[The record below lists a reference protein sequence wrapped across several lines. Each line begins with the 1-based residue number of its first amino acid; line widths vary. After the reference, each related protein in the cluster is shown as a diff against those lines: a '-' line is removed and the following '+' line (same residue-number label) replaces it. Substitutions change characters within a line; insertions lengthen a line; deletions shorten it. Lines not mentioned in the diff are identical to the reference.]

1 MLISLQ
7 TSKKGR
13 MAMNIFDNLMYVELS
28 TIHGVNRLTRDDL
41 KDLGDGKV
49 GLWFNRR
56 IKLYDFFAE
65 GIGFDREIAEIS
77 GIVHFDVELQ
87 IEQSLIEEMGAK
99 VEVIKLEP
107 VEALLVAEAD
117 VHLSSRTMTLLG
129 EEIVKEIAAD
139 EIILDD
145 DELKFT
151 AAIDIQAK

>member
-1 MLISLQ
+1 
-7 TSKKGR
+7 
-13 MAMNIFDNLMYVELS
+13 MNVFDSLMYVDIS
-28 TIHGVNRLTRDDL
+28 TVRGTDRLTRDEI

-49 GLWFNRR
+49 RLYVNRH

-87 IEQSLIEEMGAK
+87 IEPSVTADTGANVK
-99 VEVIKLEP
+99 VIKLEP
-107 VEALLVAEAD
+107 VEAFLVAEAD
-117 VHLSSRTMTLLG
+117 VRLPNETMTLLG
-129 EEIVKEIAAD
+129 KEIVEEIAAG

-151 AAIDIQAK
+151 AAINIQVK